1 MMCWLVNVG
10 GLLSLLAGGATA
22 PAVGPAQTNNQA
34 VASAPSRPTGGLQ
47 LALEP
52 RRAQVFVDGAFV
64 GLVDDFTGYYHPL
77 ELPAGRHYMEVLS
90 PGYLP
95 MIWDVIVVPG
105 RTLTYR
111 MSLQEAS
118 RSW

>member
-1 MMCWLVNVG
+1 
-10 GLLSLLAGGATA
+10 
-22 PAVGPAQTNNQA
+22 
-34 VASAPSRPTGGLQ
+34 
-47 LALEP
+47 
-52 RRAQVFVDGAFV
+52 
-64 GLVDDFTGYYHPL
+64 
-77 ELPAGRHYMEVLS
+77 MEVLS